1 MFTITSYKS
10 TREEL
15 TLMNSKLEPDLLF
28 NIISFLSVF
37 SWHELSINGVIKISF
52 SNSSLIFFSQN
63 MKGHD
68 IMVPMKL
75 YHQTDDL
82 TKSNSILLVIYQQV
96 LLRSPFS
103 WKEISCA
110 VKWAKRT
117 DTAKHNLAWGNTHTV
132 DLVLLIPVACFSHLT
147 SVSPG

>member
-1 MFTITSYKS
+1 MFTITYYKS
-10 TREEL
+10 TCEEF
-15 TLMNSKLEPDLLF
+15 MNSKLETDLLC
-28 NIISFLSVF
+28 NIISFLSVL
-37 SWHELSINGVIKISF
+37 SWHELSINGVIEISV

-63 MKGHD
+63 MRGHD
-68 IMVPMKL
+68 ITVPMKL

-82 TKSNSILLVIYQQV
+82 TKSNSILLVIYQQR

-117 DTAKHNLAWGNTHTV
+117 DTSAKHNLAWGNTHTV
-132 DLVLLIPVACFSHLT
+132 NLVLLIPGACFSHLT